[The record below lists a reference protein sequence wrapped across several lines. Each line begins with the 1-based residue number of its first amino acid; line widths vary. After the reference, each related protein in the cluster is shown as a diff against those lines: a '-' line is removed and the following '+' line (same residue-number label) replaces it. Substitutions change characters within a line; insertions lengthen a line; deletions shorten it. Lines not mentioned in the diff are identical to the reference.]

1 MKNLSEFGLSNDPVQ
16 LVEFRPAAKYF
27 AAMDCLIYLRE
38 DCSYR
43 AIRLD
48 QMRTVLLH
56 PYEDRA
62 VGVKLKGLKFV
73 KHKLDA
79 ILRSLKISPDDL
91 PLITLWEAA
100 FTAEGDAATEQAD
113 IDRRKVYSERAS
125 ELLRED
131 NLVVPTGE
139 LQMAA

>member
-1 MKNLSEFGLSNDPVQ
+1 MTTLSEFGVSPAPKQ
-16 LVEFRPAAKYF
+16 LAEFRAAAKYF

-62 VGVKLKGLKFV
+62 VGVKLKGIRFV
-73 KHKLDA
+73 KHKFDA
-79 ILRSLKISPDDL
+79 IMRSLKISPEDL
-91 PLITLWEAA
+91 PLIALWE
-100 FTAEGDAATEQAD
+100 TALTTDGEAATEKAD
-113 IDRRKVYSERAS
+113 IDRRKMYAERAQ
-125 ELLRED
+125 ELLKEAD
-131 NLVVPTGE
+131 LVVPPSE
-139 LQMAA
+139 LQLAA